1 MPYHSKKNIHRA
13 DFDIRQEQLDW
24 EENDEDYR
32 KEIYDMIEDIDSFTE
47 CGDRTYWYD
56 SVYEP
61 LKYRDYSA
69 FDDYWVHEKHYP
81 FYALSY
87 RTQKQWCKRCN
98 NYGCKCSFRY
108 CSCDMCYEVC
118 TATIYNAKPLIQ
130 KYFSVQEIHDMN
142 ERIIQEHCSK
152 PEKRC
157 CQQYYVDCQYYPT
170 NTTSPLIKKENEPD
184 EIDMRFVTLCTVQHF
199 LDILNE
205 KAKELH
211 NQKENHEKAELLA
224 KYGLT
229 LADHE
234 EMKRQRRENLVNT
247 GY

>member
-32 KEIYDMIEDIDSFTE
+32 QEIFRLLQIPVWTK
-47 CGDRTYWYD
+47 GDGWTDY
-56 SVYEP
+56 VYYP
-61 LKYRDYSA
+61 LKYRDYNA
-69 FDDYWVHEKHYP
+69 FNTYWTNAK
-81 FYALSY
+81 YAPYYL
-87 RTQKQWCKRCN
+87 TQKQWCWRCH
-98 NYGCKCSFRY
+98 NYGCICSFRY
-108 CSCDMCYEVC
+108 CSHDMCYEVS
-118 TATIYNAKPLIQ
+118 THTMYSAKPLIQ
-130 KYFSVQEIHDMN
+130 KYFSVQEIHDTN

-234 EMKRQRRENLVNT
+234 EMKRQRRENLVNA